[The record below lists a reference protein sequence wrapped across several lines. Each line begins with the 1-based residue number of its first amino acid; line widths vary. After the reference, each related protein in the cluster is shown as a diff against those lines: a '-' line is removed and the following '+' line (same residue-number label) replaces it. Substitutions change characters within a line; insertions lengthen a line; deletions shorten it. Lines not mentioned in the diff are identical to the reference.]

1 MYLISIITINLNDA
15 LGLEHTLKSIEYQS
29 YENIELIVVDGCS
42 SDNSLDIM
50 RNFKSLISKS
60 VIEKDKG
67 LYDAMNKGIAHAS
80 GDFALFLNSGDA
92 FSDRDS
98 LEKLA
103 SKIED
108 KHKLYFGRSRNS
120 YKNSII
126 YYLPGL
132 SITKDNYVSWLSQI
146 SPNHQTI
153 LFPKSFYKMNSYNL
167 KYRIAADIDYKLK
180 ALNQLEVVFVDV
192 VVTDFEL
199 GGISTVPKSLKLVN
213 EIIKEGFEINKNNHR
228 KLTVKTL
235 FSAVFNQYFKYL
247 LFKIL
252 GEKKYFDFLKMMLN

>member
-1 MYLISIITINLNDA
+1 MYLISVITINLNDA

-42 SDNSLDIM
+42 SDNSLDVM

-67 LYDAMNKGIAHAS
+67 LYDAMNKGIAYAS
-80 GDFALFLNSGDA
+80 GDFVLFLNSGDA

-103 SKIED
+103 SKIDD
-108 KHKLYFGRSRNS
+108 KNKLYFGRSRNS

-126 YYLPGL
+126 YYLPGFK
-132 SITKDNYVSWLSQI
+132 ITAENYKSWLSQI

-153 LFPKSFYKMNSYNL
+153 LFPKSFYKTHSYDL
-167 KYRIAADIDYKLK
+167 KYKITSDIDFKLK
-180 ALNQLEVVFVDV
+180 AISQLESVFVDEV
-192 VVTDFEL
+192 VIDFEL

-213 EIIKEGFEINKNNHR
+213 EMIKEGLEINKNNR
-228 KLTVKTL
+228 RRLTVRTL

-247 LFKIL
+247 MFKIL
-252 GEKKYFDFLKMMLN
+252 GEKRYFDFLKMMLN